1 MVELGTKLRELRRKQ
16 NWTQSQVAQRT
27 GGTASVVSAYE
38 NGIRQPSYE
47 VLIKL
52 ARLYNVSSD
61 HLLGISGR
69 RLPDSQYLISLDRLT
84 PAKISLVLQLIDA
97 LKE

>member
-61 HLLGISGR
+61 HLLVISGR
-69 RLPDSQYLISLDRLT
+69 RSPDSQYLISLDGLT

>member
-52 ARLYNVSSD
+52 ARLYNVTSD

-69 RLPDSQYLISLDRLT
+69 RLPDSQYLISLDGLT

>member
-47 VLIKL
+47 ALIKL
-52 ARLYNVSSD
+52 ARLYNVSSN

-69 RLPDSQYLISLDRLT
+69 RLPDSQYLISLDGLT

>member
-47 VLIKL
+47 VPIKL